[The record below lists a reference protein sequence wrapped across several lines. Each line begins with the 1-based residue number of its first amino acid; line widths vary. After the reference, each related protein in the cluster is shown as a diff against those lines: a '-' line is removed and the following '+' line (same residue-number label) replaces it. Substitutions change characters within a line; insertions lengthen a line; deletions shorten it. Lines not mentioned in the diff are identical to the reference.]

1 MTKKNTDNILWDVSR
16 TDMSKF
22 FDSDQVRREM
32 EEITCLQKE
41 LYDVILKFPMMSA
54 EAKVEH
60 IDTVMELLERQQIMW
75 TRLSLTDDP
84 DAKKMKDYISSNS
97 KELGFGDTDLTT
109 IFTNMKRTLEQVQSN
124 LKK

>member
-1 MTKKNTDNILWDVSR
+1 
-16 TDMSKF
+16 MSKF
-22 FDSDQVRREM
+22 FDSETVKREM

>member
-1 MTKKNTDNILWDVSR
+1 MTN
-16 TDMSKF
+16 F
-22 FDSDQVRREM
+22 FESEQVKREL

-41 LYDVILKFPMMSA
+41 LYDVILKFPMMSP
-54 EAKVEH
+54 EAKIEH

-84 DAKKMKDYISSNS
+84 DAIKMRDYISSNS

-109 IFTNMKRTLEQVQSN
+109 IFTNMKRTLEEVQSN